1 MYSGPCFLPLIFGIL
16 IRFRIG
22 KIGIV
27 ADIKQAF
34 LQIGIS
40 EEHNNFLRFLWFKDA
55 FSANPDQIILPFK
68 RVIFGFRFSLFLLIR
83 TVGVRLEKY
92 LPLCDY
98 TEIVRQL
105 LLNLYLD
112 DISNSFKIVLNRV
125 LIFTKSLKLFT

>member
-1 MYSGPCFLPLIFGIL
+1 MYYGPCFLPLIFGIL
-16 IRFRIG
+16 IGFRIG

-55 FSANPDQIILPFK
+55 FSTNPDQIILPFK

-92 LPLCDY
+92 LPLSFDFY
-98 TEIVRQL
+98 K
-105 LLNLYLD
+105 
-112 DISNSFKIVLNRV
+112 ISKIVYLMQTINYGNEP
-125 LIFTKSLKLFT
+125 LMIKHFSN

>member
-55 FSANPDQIILPFK
+55 FSTNPDQIILPFK

-92 LPLCDY
+92 LPLSFDFY
-98 TEIVRQL
+98 K
-105 LLNLYLD
+105 
-112 DISNSFKIVLNRV
+112 ISKIVYLMQTINYGNEP
-125 LIFTKSLKLFT
+125 LMIKHFSN